1 MRGTTYSSKAYFHR
15 ERQLN
20 AEAPASPVMQMP
32 LPPRASVNP
41 TTPNPRYKP
50 TPRVIVIVMRKREAR
65 HDGVEVWGPE
75 AA

>member
-41 TTPNPRYKP
+41 TTPKPKYRPLPR
-50 TPRVIVIVMRKREAR
+50 VIVMRKREDR

>member
-20 AEAPASPVMQMP
+20 AEAPASPVIQMP

-41 TTPNPRYKP
+41 TAPNPKYKP
-50 TPRVIVIVMRKREAR
+50 TPRVIVMRKREER
-65 HDGVEVWGPE
+65 RDGVEVWGPD

>member
-32 LPPRASVNP
+32 LPPRASVNH
-41 TTPNPRYKP
+41 TTPNPKYKP
-50 TPRVIVIVMRKREAR
+50 KPRVIVMRKRQER
-65 HDGVEVWGPE
+65 HDGMEVWGPE